1 MSSLRK
7 YGNWI
12 IIGVA
17 GIAIGGGYTLY
28 GGRLHDAILAAS
40 ENKGA
45 SEADADVFKV
55 EGDTIGVPES
65 AARTLGLETTVA
77 VPRRVPITL
86 RLTGRT
92 GLNMERV
99 THVHAQFPGKIVDLG
114 PALGSIVKGPE
125 VPGGPDTLCV
135 IESTDLAGAKG
146 DYVKARVQLEVD
158 KDMLRRTKELV
169 EQKVLADKFLED
181 AKSAV
186 KKSQADYDAAR
197 QRLLVYGLKDADF
210 SEIELQEG
218 RQRMVYQI
226 TCPRSGI
233 ITEKNVT
240 RGELADPTLNLFTIA
255 DLSRVWVWGD
265 VYERDSRRLRAG
277 QKMKVIVA
285 SHPDEPRE
293 CTVEWISPVLDSNT
307 RSIRIRGSLDN
318 SDGRLLADMY
328 ATIVLILDDQTDSI
342 VVPAEAVV
350 RKGNVNF
357 AFVGRK
363 GADDARVF
371 ERRVVKVESIG
382 GGIGFDSDPV
392 APGGTTRPAGE
403 SVDNQSLESR
413 PSRPEMLRIIEGI
426 HADEVVVT
434 RGALGLY
441 YEIEQH
447 KAR

>member
-1 MSSLRK
+1 MNPIRK

-17 GIAIGGGYTLY
+17 GLTLGGGYTFF
-28 GGRLHDAILAAS
+28 GGQLRGAILSSSEKKAAS
-40 ENKGA
+40 E
-45 SEADADVFKV
+45 SESEPFKV
-55 EGDTIGVPES
+55 EGDTIAFPD
-65 AARTLGLETTVA
+65 AAAKTLGLQTEVA

-99 THVHAQFPGKIVDLG
+99 THVHAQFPGKIMDLG

-125 VPGGPDTLCV
+125 APGGPDTLCV

-158 KDMLRRTKELV
+158 KDTLRRTKELV

-210 SEIELQEG
+210 SEIEMQEG

-255 DLSRVWVWGD
+255 DLSKVWIWGD
-265 VYERDSRRLRAG
+265 VYERDSRRLREG

-318 SDGRLLADMY
+318 ADGRLLADMY
-328 ATIVLILDDQTDSI
+328 ATIVLIVDDKTDSI

-350 RKGNVNF
+350 RKRDITY
-357 AFVGRK
+357 AFVGCK
-363 GADDARVF
+363 HGDDAQVF
-371 ERRVVKVESIG
+371 ERRIVKAEPIG
-382 GGIGFDSDPV
+382 GGIGFGFDP
-392 APGGTTRPAGE
+392 ASPGGTTRPAGE
-403 SVDNQSLESR
+403 SVDSQSLESS
-413 PSRPEMLRIIEGI
+413 PSRPEMLRIVEGI
-426 HADEVVVT
+426 HDGDLVVT